1 MASRTSTPRSRTST
15 KGETSSRI
23 VSFIPSPGKLYPM
36 AVYTTEIE
44 VFAGADGAILDIT
57 QEVGRGVSESGIRN
71 GIVTVF
77 VPGATGA
84 VSTIEYEPGLL
95 KDFPRAMERIAPADI
110 DYEHH
115 KTWGC
120 DNGRS
125 HVRATLIGPSL
136 TIPFKDGR
144 LILGTWQ
151 QIVFMNFDTRSRR
164 RRIVLQVM
172 GE

>member
-1 MASRTSTPRSRTST
+1 MSVVTTSLEFNT
-15 KGETSSRI
+15 KGNVDMINLTDRVRE
-23 VSFIPSPGKLYPM
+23 
-36 AVYTTEIE
+36 AVRS
-44 VFAGADGAILDIT
+44 AGMK
-57 QEVGRGVSESGIRN
+57 N

-84 VSTIEYEPGLL
+84 VSTVEYEPGLL
-95 KDFPRAMERIAPADI
+95 KDIPVALERIAPSDAE
-110 DYEHH
+110 YEHH

-136 TIPFKDGR
+136 VVPFSDGK
-144 LILGTWQ
+144 LLLGTWQ
-151 QIVFMNFDTRSRR
+151 QIVFMDLDTSPRR
-164 RRIVLQVM
+164 RKVLLQIL

>member
-1 MASRTSTPRSRTST
+1 MAIYMR
-15 KGETSSRI
+15 
-23 VSFIPSPGKLYPM
+23 
-36 AVYTTEIE
+36 EIE
-44 VFAGADGAILDIT
+44 VDAKADVDLHDIT
-57 QEVGRGVSESGIRN
+57 PQVGKAVHDSGLRD

-95 KDFPRAMERIAPADI
+95 KDIPRALERIAPTDI
-110 DYEHH
+110 AYEHH

-136 TIPFKDGR
+136 VVPFTNGS

-151 QIVFMNFDTRSRR
+151 QIVFMNLDTKARR
-164 RRIVLQVM
+164 RRVVLQVM

>member
-1 MASRTSTPRSRTST
+1 MPVVTTSIEVRT
-15 KGETSSRI
+15 KGNADMVDLTGRVRE
-23 VSFIPSPGKLYPM
+23 
-36 AVYTTEIE
+36 AV
-44 VFAGADGAILDIT
+44 AG
-57 QEVGRGVSESGIRN
+57 SGLKN

-95 KDFPRAMERIAPADI
+95 KDLPVALERIAPSDE

-125 HVRATLIGPSL
+125 HIRATLIGPSL
-136 TIPFKDGR
+136 VVPFNEGK
-144 LILGTWQ
+144 LLLGTWQ
-151 QIVFMNFDTRSRR
+151 QIVFIDMDTSPRDRKLL
-164 RRIVLQVM
+164 LQIL

>member
-1 MASRTSTPRSRTST
+1 
-15 KGETSSRI
+15 
-23 VSFIPSPGKLYPM
+23 M
-36 AVYTTEIE
+36 AVYTAEFE
-44 VFAGADGAILDIT
+44 VYAEADGAMLDIT
-57 QEVGRGVSESGIRN
+57 PQVSRGVSSSGIRD
-71 GIVTVF
+71 GVVTVF

-95 KDFPRAMERIAPADI
+95 RDFPRAMERIAPSDI
-110 DYEHH
+110 NYEHH
-115 KTWGC
+115 KAWGC

-125 HVRATLIGPSL
+125 HVRATFIGPSL
-136 TIPFKDGR
+136 SVPFRDGR

-151 QIVFMNFDTRSRR
+151 QIVFMNFDTRARK

>member
-1 MASRTSTPRSRTST
+1 
-15 KGETSSRI
+15 
-23 VSFIPSPGKLYPM
+23 M

-44 VFAGADGAILDIT
+44 VYARADGAMLDIT
-57 QEVGRGVSESGIRN
+57 PEVRKGVSESGIRN
-71 GIVTVF
+71 GVVTVF

-95 KDFPRAMERIAPADI
+95 KDFPRAMERIAPASI

-136 TIPFKDGR
+136 NVPFKDGT

-151 QIVFMNFDTRSRR
+151 QIVFMNFDTKARK
-164 RRIVLQVM
+164 RRIVLQVI

>member
-1 MASRTSTPRSRTST
+1 
-15 KGETSSRI
+15 
-23 VSFIPSPGKLYPM
+23 M
-36 AVYTTEIE
+36 AVYTREIE
-44 VFAGADGAILDIT
+44 VDAKADVDLHDIT
-57 QEVGRGVSESGIRN
+57 HQVGKALHDSGVRN

-95 KDFPRAMERIAPADI
+95 KDIPRALEEIAPTNI

-120 DNGRS
+120 DNGSS
-125 HVRATLIGPSL
+125 HVRATFIGPSL
-136 TIPFKDGR
+136 VVPFTDGN

-151 QIVFMNFDTRSRR
+151 QIVLMNLDTKARR
-164 RRIVLQVM
+164 RRVVLQIM

>member
-1 MASRTSTPRSRTST
+1 
-15 KGETSSRI
+15 
-23 VSFIPSPGKLYPM
+23 M
-36 AVYTTEIE
+36 AVYTSDIE
-44 VFAGADGAILDIT
+44 VYVEADGAMVNIT
-57 QEVGRGVSESGIRN
+57 PEVSRMVSKSGI
-71 GIVTVF
+71 GDGVVTIF

-95 KDFPRAMERIAPADI
+95 KDFPRALERIAPSGM

-136 TIPFKDGR
+136 CVPFKEGR

-151 QIVFMNFDTRSRR
+151 QIVFMNLDTRARK
-164 RRIVLQVM
+164 RRIVLQIM

>member
-1 MASRTSTPRSRTST
+1 
-15 KGETSSRI
+15 
-23 VSFIPSPGKLYPM
+23 M
-36 AVYTTEIE
+36 AVYTMEIE
-44 VFAGADGAILDIT
+44 VYAKADTDLLDIT
-57 QEVGRGVSESGIRN
+57 KQVAEGLVKSGIRD

-95 KDFPRAMERIAPADI
+95 KDFPRALERIAPSSI

-136 TIPFKDGR
+136 VVPFKDGR

-151 QIVFMNFDTRSRR
+151 QIVFMNLDTKARK

>member
-1 MASRTSTPRSRTST
+1 
-15 KGETSSRI
+15 
-23 VSFIPSPGKLYPM
+23 M
-36 AVYTTEIE
+36 AVYTTEFE
-44 VFAGADGAILDIT
+44 VYAEADGAMLDIT
-57 QEVGRGVSESGIRN
+57 REVSQGVSESGIRN

-95 KDFPRAMERIAPADI
+95 KDFPRALERIAPSNI

-136 TIPFKDGR
+136 CVPFKDGR

-151 QIVFMNFDTRSRR
+151 QIVFMNLDTRARK
-164 RRIVLQVM
+164 RRIVLQII

>member
-1 MASRTSTPRSRTST
+1 MSVIT
-15 KGETSSRI
+15 
-23 VSFIPSPGKLYPM
+23 VSLELNTRGNADMVDLTDR
-36 AVYTTEIE
+36 V
-44 VFAGADGAILDIT
+44 AGAVRD
-57 QEVGRGVSESGIRN
+57 SGLRN

-95 KDFPRAMERIAPADI
+95 KDFPAALERIAPSDA

-136 TIPFKDGR
+136 VVPFSEGR
-144 LILGTWQ
+144 LTLGTWQ
-151 QIVFMNFDTRSRR
+151 QIVFIDMDTSPRR
-164 RRIVLQVM
+164 RKIVLQLL

>member
-1 MASRTSTPRSRTST
+1 
-15 KGETSSRI
+15 
-23 VSFIPSPGKLYPM
+23 M
-36 AVYTTEIE
+36 AVYTAEIE
-44 VFAGADGAILDIT
+44 VFAGADGAMLDIT
-57 QEVGRGVSESGIRN
+57 PEVSKGVSESGIRD
-71 GIVTVF
+71 GVVTVF

-95 KDFPRAMERIAPADI
+95 KDFPRAMEKIAPAGI

-125 HVRATLIGPSL
+125 HVRATLVGPSL
-136 TIPFKDGR
+136 SVPFKGGR

-151 QIVFMNFDTRSRR
+151 QIVFMNFDTRARK

>member
-1 MASRTSTPRSRTST
+1 MA
-15 KGETSSRI
+15 I
-23 VSFIPSPGKLYPM
+23 
-36 AVYTTEIE
+36 YTREIE
-44 VFAGADGAILDIT
+44 VDAKADVDLHDIT
-57 QEVGRGVSESGIRN
+57 PQVSKVLRDSGLRN

-95 KDFPRAMERIAPADI
+95 KDIPRALEGIAPTNI

-136 TIPFKDGR
+136 VVPFTDGN

-151 QIVFMNFDTRSRR
+151 QIVFMNLDTKARR
-164 RRIVLQVM
+164 RRVVLQVM

>member
-1 MASRTSTPRSRTST
+1 
-15 KGETSSRI
+15 
-23 VSFIPSPGKLYPM
+23 M
-36 AVYTTEIE
+36 AVFTREIE
-44 VFAGADGAILDIT
+44 LDAKADADLLDIT
-57 QEVGRGVSESGIRN
+57 LQVGKAVNESRLKN

-95 KDFPRAMERIAPADI
+95 KDVPRALERIAPSNI

-136 TIPFKDGR
+136 VVPFNEGR

-151 QIVFMNFDTRSRR
+151 QIVFMNFDTRARR
-164 RRIVLQVM
+164 RKLVLQII